1 MTNLIKKKILKL
13 AFSILNSAFIYNAIL
28 AMAISI
34 STLWFMKP
42 FTFYIFGQDSFSF
55 IHPMYYSVNPFFSY
69 NNSIENIFF
78 SSLIS
83 LISQIAASPQILE
96 RLLAVVGV
104 LISLLGLLDLIKLF
118 KRISGTK
125 FASPLLVIAP
135 MVFYVYNPYTLT
147 VTWPHF
153 LFWSTSLIV
162 APFVVSFYTYT
173 IFYGFN
179 LKRFALTSLILLLFE
194 ESVAGSMLPFFL
206 IISLLSFLIT
216 GFVNIIKKNN
226 VKELLKQEFSII
238 ALVILSTAY
247 TLIPLYFSA
256 VYSTPAGYSH
266 GFILQ
271 YFSSESATTT
281 LLKVLTLL
289 GYNQVG
295 PGSLSYP
302 WIRLLPQIYVFSLIL
317 VIIIFVRIVVKGIE
331 KPLALLGF
339 IAFLSVF
346 FSVGSNAPF
355 GYINEKLVL
364 LGGPFLFLIN
374 PYYFTMQYYVL
385 FISVMLFYVIDDLF
399 KLMMRNVSH
408 YNGQK
413 KLFHFLQNES
423 VRASLFTFT
432 VIIVVFI
439 VLLTPFARS
448 QVYQTQGN
456 YIDEVNIDNGVMG
469 LDHFF
474 MKSNYKSPEYLS
486 ILLPLSS
493 FSGRTN
499 LEYGNGTFADSTGL
513 IKSIDPYPLIW
524 NDNSYLSTSIENY
537 FSSGNFNN
545 LAGVMAYLHVKY
557 IIFTYSYSHF
567 QYMEQSPDGNYYN
580 MKEIFS
586 VLNRNFGNPLIFG
599 SFYLFVNNNVTPIA
613 GVVNQPYVIN
623 TNLSEYLNFLGNIKS
638 SSVPTSFISSLQS
651 AILSNISP
659 LKLNA
664 ALYYYNYGTERI
676 PYKSGDVMFFS
687 KNGSSIS
694 MNSSYYVNE
703 PGFITIHP
711 TTLGDLGTLNYTT
724 NMVNSD
730 QIFYNNASFT
740 GFLALEQ
747 NFHELEGFKIV
758 FHPSFT
764 NISQS
769 ISFHLTFGNDT
780 GNFFIMYLNGF
791 VDFGYEFNFSNLGY
805 YAYDNLEMSSDVNNH
820 TMILRIAVQPNEL
833 ITGNLSVPYFNQ
845 SLPFNAY
852 YGPSTYINNPGYQV
866 DNFPKNYTIPAN
878 FTFSVICSQGMSFAL
893 DSLTAYRTP
902 NLGYIFEGNPEVRS
916 TISSNTLTVG
926 TFGNIYL
933 NDINEKVSNDSYVY
947 FFNPPAPSSW
957 ETLIGTNVYTMAEP
971 NNFSTVALISLHSG
985 TRITTVKITYN
996 SYDPFFVMMGIGEFA
1011 VIGTI
1016 LLMYFMLYSI
1026 KRFKV
1031 RKE

>member
-1 MTNLIKKKILKL
+1 MIKLIKKKISKL
-13 AFSILNSAFIYNAIL
+13 SFPDLDSGFIYNLIL
-28 AMAISI
+28 AMAISV
-34 STLWFMKP
+34 STLWFMRP

-69 NNSIENIFF
+69 NNNIENIFS
-78 SSLIS
+78 SSLLS
-83 LISQIAASPQILE
+83 LISQIVASPQILE

-104 LISLLGLLDLIKLF
+104 FISLLGLLDLIKLF
-118 KRISGTK
+118 KKISGARS
-125 FASPLLVIAP
+125 ASPLLMIAP

-153 LFWSTSLIV
+153 LFWSASLIV
-162 APFVVSFYTYT
+162 APFIISFYTYT
-173 IFYGFN
+173 IFCGFN
-179 LKRFALTSLILLLFE
+179 WKRLALTSLILLLFE
-194 ESVAGSMLPFFL
+194 GSVAGSMLPFFL

-238 ALVILSTAY
+238 ALVILSTTY
-247 TLIPLYFSA
+247 TFIPLYFSA
-256 VYSTPAGYSH
+256 IYSISAGYSH

-271 YFSSESATTT
+271 FFSSESATTT
-281 LLKVLTLL
+281 LLNVLTFL
-289 GYNQVG
+289 GFNQVG

-302 WIRLLPQIYVFSLIL
+302 WIGLLHQIYVFSLIL
-317 VIIIFVRIVVKGIE
+317 IIIIFVRIVVKGIE
-331 KPLALLGF
+331 KPFAILGLA
-339 IAFLSVF
+339 AFLSVF
-346 FSVGSNAPF
+346 FSVGSNVPF

-385 FISVMLFYVIDDLF
+385 FVSVMLFYVIDDLF
-399 KLMMRNVSH
+399 KLMMKDSSL
-408 YNGQK
+408 YKGQWK
-413 KLFHFLQNES
+413 SFHFLRNKS

-432 VIIVVFI
+432 VIIVAFF
-439 VLLTPFARS
+439 VLLTPFARI

-456 YIDEVNIDNGVMG
+456 YIDEVNIDNGVIG

-499 LEYGNGTFADSTGL
+499 LEYCNSTFADSTGL

-524 NDNSYLSTSIENY
+524 NDNSYLATSIENY

-545 LAGVMAYLHVKY
+545 LGGVMAYLHVKY

-580 MKEIFS
+580 MSEIFS
-586 VLNRNFGNPLIFG
+586 ALNRNFGNPLIFG

-623 TNLSEYLNFLGNIKS
+623 TNLSEYLNFLGNINP

-659 LKLNA
+659 LKPNA
-664 ALYYYNYGTERI
+664 ALYYYNNGTERI

-687 KNGSSIS
+687 RNGSSMS
-694 MNSSYYVNE
+694 MNSSYYVSE
-703 PGFITIHP
+703 PGFIIIHP

-724 NMVNSD
+724 NMVNSE
-730 QIFYNNASFT
+730 QIFHNNASFT
-740 GFLALEQ
+740 GFLDLEQ
-747 NFHELEGFKIV
+747 KFHELDEFKIV
-758 FHPSFT
+758 FLPRFT
-764 NISQS
+764 NISQV
-769 ISFHLTFGNDT
+769 IYFQLAFGNDT
-780 GNFFIMYLNGF
+780 GNFYIMYLKGF
-791 VDFGYEFNFSNLGY
+791 VVFGYEFNFPDLGY
-805 YAYDNLEMSSDVNNH
+805 YAWDSLEMNPYVNNN

-833 ITGNLSVPYFNQ
+833 ITGNLSIPYFNQ
-845 SLPFNAY
+845 SLQLNAY
-852 YGPSTYINNPGYQV
+852 YSPSTYINDPGHQA
-866 DNFPKNYTIPAN
+866 DNFPKNYIIPAN
-878 FTFSVICSQGMSFAL
+878 FTFSVISSQGVSFAL
-893 DSLTAYRTP
+893 DSLTVYRTP

-933 NDINEKVSNDSYVY
+933 RDVNEKVSNDSYVY
-947 FFNPPAPSSW
+947 FFNPPALSSW
-957 ETLIGTNVYTMAEP
+957 EVLIGMNASTMVEP
-971 NNFSTVALISLHSG
+971 NNFSTVALIPLHSG
-985 TRITTVKITYN
+985 SRITNIKINFN
-996 SYDPFFVMMGIGEFA
+996 SYDPVFVMVGIGEFA

-1016 LLMYFMLYSI
+1016 LLMYFILYSI
-1026 KRFKV
+1026 KRFKA